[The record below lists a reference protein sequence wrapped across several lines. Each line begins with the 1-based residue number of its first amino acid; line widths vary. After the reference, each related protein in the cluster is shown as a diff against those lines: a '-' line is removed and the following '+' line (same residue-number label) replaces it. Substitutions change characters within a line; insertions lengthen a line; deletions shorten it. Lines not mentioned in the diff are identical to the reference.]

1 MGKARGRIQWMQ
13 VVLKKMGGK
22 GTEENKKIKKGGI
35 RVFNQG
41 QGRVYR
47 GEI

>member
-1 MGKARGRIQWMQ
+1 MDASGIKE
-13 VVLKKMGGK
+13 KGGE
-22 GTEENKKIKKGGI
+22 GNEENKKIKKGGI